1 MVVGLEKVYETP
13 VKGSR
18 TVVLWVSRHR
28 PLKAQIDE
36 LERKLGPVVVYQ
48 LSGVIPSAE
57 FVASKA
63 EELGA
68 KYVIPVLPL
77 SFTARLAELA
87 KAKGFEVLVAKM
99 VNVAV
104 AKDSKVAEEIVR
116 ERPERRTVA
125 THADGTVRVFEFE
138 RFERLLRVEL
148 VTEPL

>member
-1 MVVGLEKVYETP
+1 MTVASEKVYETP
-13 VKGSR
+13 VKDSR

-36 LERKLGPVVVYQ
+36 LERKLGPIVVYQ

-57 FVASKA
+57 FVAERA
-63 EELGA
+63 EGLGA

-104 AKDSKVAEEIVR
+104 VKDLKAAEEVVR
-116 ERPERRTVA
+116 ERPDRRATA

-148 VTEPL
+148 VTKPL